1 MPGSDAEQA
10 RGFAVAPFVGEQRV
24 AAIRLARSENV
35 GPATFRD
42 LIAHCSTPSDAL
54 AHLPELSRRGGHRTT
69 IRIAAAKDIEAEL
82 KRAEK
87 FGARFLLIGDAD
99 YPAPL
104 AALDAPPPVI
114 AIKGDAN
121 LLNRPSVGIVGSRAC
136 SAAGTRIAAQ
146 LARGIGIGGFVITS
160 GLARGIDAAAHTAAM
175 ETGTVAVVANGLDVV
190 YPPEHEALQRTIGE
204 RGCTVTEMPFGYVA
218 RAQSFPRRNRIISG
232 LSLGVVIVEAARRS
246 GSLVTAR
253 LAAEQGRE
261 VFAVPGHPL
270 DPRAEGT
277 NGLLKSGATLVT
289 EADDVIAALMPL
301 TDTPLRHFRE
311 DQPAVYPHA
320 GEWRDSASGDLG
332 ANDTRQRSTLS
343 PGHASARTET
353 IGVEALTFANRT
365 AAAGI
370 TANAPPG
377 RAPSGQPVKN
387 DSETII
393 GALGPAPTDIDS
405 LVRSTGLSIRSVQVA
420 LIELALA
427 GRIERHGAGLVAL
440 AMDAPND
447 P

>member
-1 MPGSDAEQA
+1 MPGSEADQA
-10 RGFAVAPFVGEQRV
+10 PGFAAAPFEGEQRV
-24 AAIRLARSENV
+24 AAMRLARSENV

-42 LIAHCSTPSDAL
+42 LIAHCGTPSAAL
-54 AHLPELSRRGGHRTT
+54 ERLPELSRRGGHRTS

-82 KRAEK
+82 KRAK
-87 FGARFLLIGDAD
+87 QFGARFLLIGDAD

-114 AIKGDAN
+114 AVKGDTD
-121 LLNRPSVGIVGSRAC
+121 LLNRPNVGIVGSRAC

-146 LARGIGIGGFVITS
+146 LARGIGLGGFVIAS
-160 GLARGIDAAAHTAAM
+160 GLARGIDAAAHIAAM

-204 RGCTVTEMPFGYVA
+204 RGCLVTEMPFGYVA

-311 DQPAVYPHA
+311 DHPPTYPHA
-320 GEWRDSASGDLG
+320 GAWLEAGSAAPVADRTSQRAVV
-332 ANDTRQRSTLS
+332 AN
-343 PGHASARTET
+343 PGQASARAGLAGET
-353 IGVEALTFANRT
+353 LTPSNTKAVRIG
-365 AAAGI
+365 
-370 TANAPPG
+370 ANAPGPASEG
-377 RAPSGQPVKN
+377 RAVAN
-387 DSETII
+387 DRDTII
-393 GALGPAPTDIDS
+393 RALGPAPIDIDS
-405 LVRSTGLSIRSVQVA
+405 LVRTTGLSTSAVQVA

-427 GRIERHGAGLVAL
+427 GRIERHGAGLISL
-440 AMDAPND
+440 AMGAPSD